1 MDYNIPITGLV
12 PHALERISNG
22 TIDPGSPR
30 CPLVIAHRDDISA
43 APETTMPAFY
53 RAIESGADVG
63 EKAKLKG
70 NSKTERQ

>member
-1 MDYNIPITGLV
+1 MDHNIPITGLV

-22 TIDPGSPR
+22 NINPGSPR
-30 CPLVIAHRDDISA
+30 CPLVIAHRGDITA
-43 APETTMPAFY
+43 APENTMSASY
-53 RAIESGADVG
+53 RAIKNGTDVG

>member
-1 MDYNIPITGLV
+1 MDHNIPITGLV

-53 RAIESGADVG
+53 RAIKNGTDVG

-70 NSKTERQ
+70 Y